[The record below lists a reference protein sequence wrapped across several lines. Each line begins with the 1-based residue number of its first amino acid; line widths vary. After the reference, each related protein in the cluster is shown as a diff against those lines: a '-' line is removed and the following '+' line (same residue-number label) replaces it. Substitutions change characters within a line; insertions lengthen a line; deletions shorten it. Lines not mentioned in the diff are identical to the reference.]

1 MATLVSCDK
10 CGNEKRFRITLD
22 SRGVASIFCAECGSF
37 IKKASTADVINIYEA
52 KLAEKADLDHSE
64 GTDNKEKP
72 LCPYCTENYFLR
84 YGRLGT
90 TYTPVDAK
98 YCPMCGREL
107 KPEDRAY

>member
-1 MATLVSCDK
+1 MKCDK
-10 CGNEKRFRITLD
+10 CGGEKNFTVKLD
-22 SRGVASIFCAECGSF
+22 ARGVASIFCADCGGF
-37 IKKASTADVINIYEA
+37 IKKASTVDVVTLYEK
-52 KLAEKADLDHSE
+52 KLAERGDLTPSDPS
-64 GTDNKEKP
+64 EKP

-107 KPEDRAY
+107 KASDKAY